1 MIDNALEAAAES
13 DQPYV
18 RLAIIDDEH
27 QYVFILVN
35 ATKNNTL
42 APAILQKENFSTK
55 GKNRGLGLSIVQSII
70 QTYPDHLSL
79 KTTQNEQEFCQ
90 TLFLKKEYEY
100 GH

>member
-1 MIDNALEAAAES
+1 LIDNALEAAAES

-42 APAILQKENFSTK
+42 APAVLQKETFQRK
-55 GKNRGLGLSIVQSII
+55 GRIADWDYL
-70 QTYPDHLSL
+70 
-79 KTTQNEQEFCQ
+79 
-90 TLFLKKEYEY
+90 LFNPSFKPILITFL
-100 GH
+100 